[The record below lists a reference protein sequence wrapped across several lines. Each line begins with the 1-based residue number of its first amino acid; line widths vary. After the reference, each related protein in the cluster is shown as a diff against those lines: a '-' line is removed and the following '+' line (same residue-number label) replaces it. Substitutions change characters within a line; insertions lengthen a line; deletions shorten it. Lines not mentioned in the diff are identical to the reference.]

1 MRAADIRALYD
12 YHYWANGRILGA
24 LAQIDHTQF
33 VAPAA
38 VPWGSLRGT
47 LVHLLW
53 AETNWLAR
61 WEGRPTLPRFAE
73 EEFPTVADL
82 RAGWSASEAALRA
95 FLVTLDDARLDAP
108 FHYTRTNGEPRSQI
122 FWQLLVH
129 IVNHGTQH
137 HTEAAILLT
146 RYGASPGDI
155 DLHLSPLGQPA
166 G

>member
-1 MRAADIRALYD
+1 MRAADIHALYA

-24 LAQIDHTQF
+24 LARIELEQF

-53 AETNWLAR
+53 SETSWLAR
-61 WEGRPTLPRFAE
+61 WEGRPALPRFTGE
-73 EEFPTVADL
+73 DFPIVADL
-82 RAGWSASEAALRA
+82 RAGWATSEGAMRA
-95 FLVTLDDARLDAP
+95 FLATLDDAQLDTP

-146 RYGASPGDI
+146 QYGASPGDI
-155 DLHLSPLGQPA
+155 DLHLSPLVQP
-166 G
+166 GR